1 MKGNLAV
8 SQEPTQQKPG
18 SASSATEPLPTY
30 YRGERS
36 KLDQL
41 GVHGEKFAQQIIQT
55 TQPFL
60 STQPDKLRVLDVG
73 SGYGHTA
80 AALARR
86 CEAVVGIEPSESL
99 YQFALENYLPAEKG
113 NLQFHCQGTQS
124 LTEADQFDLIVLDNV
139 LEHIPDQPAALANI
153 SRALNPGGVL
163 YLLVPNKLWPIEP
176 HYALPFLSYLPLP
189 LANRYLRLTG
199 RGNDYTDASYSP
211 TYFGLN
217 RLLRGCPELSFQYVL
232 PADLS
237 LAAGGGSTT
246 YRLGAAAIRRCHWL
260 WIVSKALLVVAVKG
274 TKD

>member
-1 MKGNLAV
+1 M
-8 SQEPTQQKPG
+8 
-18 SASSATEPLPTY
+18 Y
-30 YRGERS
+30 YRGERA

-41 GVHGEKFAQQIIQT
+41 GVNGEKFAQQIIQT
-55 TQPFL
+55 TRPFL
-60 STQPDKLRVLDVG
+60 STPTEKLRVLDVG

-80 AALARR
+80 AALAKR
-86 CEAVVGIEPSESL
+86 CAAVVGIEPSDSL
-99 YQFALENYLPAEKG
+99 YQFALENYLPAERE
-113 NLQFHCQGTQS
+113 NLQFQCQGAES

-139 LEHIPDQPAALANI
+139 LEHMPDQQTTLTNI
-153 SRALNPGGVL
+153 TRALKPGGAL

-217 RLLRGCPELSFQYVL
+217 RILRGFPELSFQYVL

-237 LAAGGGSTT
+237 LAAGGGSMT
-246 YRLGAAAIRRCHWL
+246 YRLGAAAIRRCRWL
-260 WIVSKALLVVAVKG
+260 WIVSKALLVVAVKD
-274 TKD
+274 TES